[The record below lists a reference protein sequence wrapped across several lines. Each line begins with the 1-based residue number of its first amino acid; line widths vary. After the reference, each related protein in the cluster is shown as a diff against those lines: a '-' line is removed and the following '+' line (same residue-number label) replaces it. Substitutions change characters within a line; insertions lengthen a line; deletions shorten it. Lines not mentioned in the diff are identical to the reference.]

1 MDIMH
6 ACRCCL
12 RRPPDK
18 DLTTPYA
25 LFGKTEIYADMI
37 KDCFDI
43 HLALDA
49 PGSCGICSACVGRLR
64 DASDFKLQVQ
74 RSQAELQALLYKADP
89 VVKSEQTEDNVEDKF
104 VYDVLYEEPILFEQS
119 EIGEMANE
127 VMEQDPLF
135 KSEAD
140 DAMSDDDTTAGVC
153 SEGSA
158 AYGDTTDTTVHTYS
172 RAQVAKPF
180 GCKHCKE
187 RFKNKCTLKEHILRK
202 HLSISTGPKLFA
214 CGFCSSTFRT
224 KLLVLEHERIE
235 HGVTSFMC
243 GECGHIT
250 IEKSSLEAH
259 LKTHST
265 DIVSCTQ
272 SSYVSQSKSDIPE
285 HLVKNIADL
294 LSTHKQKH
302 QKLHTLREHLRIAP
316 KRSSHSNID
325 STMKTLI
332 ISMHIDGLNKSEIAR
347 ETGLNRKTVSMWVDR
362 YQKEGSLLPRP
373 KTGRPCLIDTKQREF
388 LVREYMEDGGRQT
401 KLYADLFG
409 ASPLTVRRVLRKEGL
424 RFHKPAVNPKR
435 SKKNGIDDK

>member
-127 VMEQDPLF
+127 VM
-135 KSEAD
+135 
-140 DAMSDDDTTAGVC
+140 VC
-153 SEGSA
+153 SDGA
-158 AYGDTTDTTVHTYS
+158 AYGDTTVHTYS
-172 RAQVAKPF
+172 RTKPY

-187 RFKNKCTLKEHILRK
+187 RFKHKCTLKEHVLRT
-202 HLSISTGPKLFA
+202 HSIISPERFA
-214 CGFCSSTFRT
+214 CGFCSSTFQT
-224 KLLVLEHERIE
+224 KFLVLEHERME
-235 HGVTSFMC
+235 HGVTNFMC
-243 GECGHIT
+243 NECEYTT

-265 DIVSCTQ
+265 DIVNCTQ
-272 SSYVSQSKSDIPE
+272 SSDESQFKSDLNEIQ
-285 HLVKNIADL
+285 VKHIADL

-302 QKLHTLREHLRIAP
+302 KKIHTIKEHERIEH
-316 KRSSHSNID
+316 KRGTNID
-325 STMKTLI
+325 ATMKTLI
-332 ISMHIDGLNKSEIAR
+332 ISLHIDGKNISEIAR
-347 ETGLNRKTVSMWVDR
+347 ETGLNWKTVYLWVRR
-362 YQKEGSLLPRP
+362 YQREGSLLHRPRS
-373 KTGRPCLIDTKQREF
+373 GRPRVMDSQRREF
-388 LVREYMEDGGRQT
+388 LVKEYMEDGCRQT
-401 KLYADLFG
+401 RLYADLFG
-409 ASPLTVRRVLRKEGL
+409 TSLSTIRVALRKEGL
-424 RFHKPAVNPKR
+424 RFHKNVVNK
-435 SKKNGIDDK
+435 